1 MSRGPSAARSAT
13 APPAIV
19 RPVSGRSAAVA
30 TPSAAPAAVVENAT
44 EASSG
49 LGSVVLGRAG
59 HEGKHGVFDGVARGV
74 FEAPRHGTVVL
85 VSAVGS
91 AEGSRGAAAA
101 LSCAGSGVEA
111 AALLVDAGGR
121 APRPTLIA
129 SASAHRLEERLA
141 ARLPTL
147 RPAARGEVC
156 HLSVTADE
164 DGLAAAGTAA
174 TVARGG
180 LAVVHV
186 APEALQPLL
195 DTPGSLRPD
204 AVLLRADLTADRPL
218 VALAV
223 DDLLRRG
230 LRVAVLKHRLGWV
243 AERRAGFGALGSDS
257 GGLPESLVA
266 RLLGRGPRG

>member
-1 MSRGPSAARSAT
+1 VADSARVDSGARGAT
-13 APPAIV
+13 E
-19 RPVSGRSAAVA
+19 
-30 TPSAAPAAVVENAT
+30 APAAF
-44 EASSG
+44 G
-49 LGSVVLGRAG
+49 PVVLGRPVAASG
-59 HEGKHGVFDGVARGV
+59 GVVGAAPGVFT
-74 FEAPRHGTVVL
+74 APRQGTTVV
-85 VSAVGS
+85 VTAVGS

-101 LSCAGSGVEA
+101 LSCAGSGVER
-111 AALLVDAGGR
+111 AALLVDVGGR
-121 APRPTLIA
+121 VPRPTLIA

-141 ARLPTL
+141 ARLPAL

-164 DGLAAAGTAA
+164 DGLASAGIAV

-186 APEALQPLL
+186 APDLLQPLL
-195 DTPGSLRPD
+195 EVPGAPRPD
-204 AVLLRADLTADRPL
+204 AALLRADLAEARPL

-230 LRVAVLKHRLGWV
+230 LRVAVLKRRLGWV

-257 GGLPESLVA
+257 GGLPEPLLR
-266 RLLGRGPRG
+266 RLLDLGPRG

>member
-1 MSRGPSAARSAT
+1 MNAPQRRSAVT
-13 APPAIV
+13 TGPERAESAWHS
-19 RPVSGRSAAVA
+19 PVLPEHPEGEPLVPFGPVIPGPRTRQGQNGTFGGAA
-30 TPSAAPAAVVENAT
+30 
-44 EASSG
+44 
-49 LGSVVLGRAG
+49 
-59 HEGKHGVFDGVARGV
+59 GV
-74 FEAPRHGTVVL
+74 FEAPRYGTVV
-85 VSAVGS
+85 VVVAVGG

-101 LSCAGSGVEA
+101 LSCAGSGVES
-111 AALLVDAGGR
+111 AALLVDVGGR
-121 APRPTLIA
+121 VPRPTLIA

-156 HLSVTADE
+156 HLSVADDE
-164 DGLAAAGTAA
+164 NGLGAAGTAV

-186 APEALQPLL
+186 APEHLQLLL
-195 DTPGSLRPD
+195 DTSAAPRPD
-204 AVLLRADLTADRPL
+204 AALLRADLETDRAL

-223 DDLLRRG
+223 GDLVGRS

-257 GGLPESLVA
+257 GGLPESLVH
-266 RLLGRGPRG
+266 RLLDREPRG

>member
-1 MSRGPSAARSAT
+1 MSRDPVTADFPTSIGP
-13 APPAIV
+13 V
-19 RPVSGRSAAVA
+19 VLGHRSAADGAFGSTVKGVF
-30 TPSAAPAAVVENAT
+30 TAPRNGTVAVVT
-44 EASSG
+44 
-49 LGSVVLGRAG
+49 SVAG
-59 HEGKHGVFDGVARGV
+59 
-74 FEAPRHGTVVL
+74 
-85 VSAVGS
+85 

-101 LSCAGSGVEA
+101 LSCAGSGVGT
-111 AALLVDAGGR
+111 AALLVDVGGR

-156 HLSVTADE
+156 HLSVTADK
-164 DGLAAAGTAA
+164 DGLAAAGVAV

-186 APEALQPLL
+186 APDLFQSFL
-195 DTPGSLRPD
+195 DMPGAPRPD
-204 AVLLRADLTADRPL
+204 AALLRADLEEVRPL

-223 DDLLRRG
+223 EDLLRRG
-230 LRVAVLKHRLGWV
+230 LRVAVLKRRLGWV

-257 GGLPESLVA
+257 GGLPESLLR
-266 RLLGRGPRG
+266 RLLDLRTRG

>member
-1 MSRGPSAARSAT
+1 MSRDPSTARATGTPTAFGP
-13 APPAIV
+13 
-19 RPVSGRSAAVA
+19 
-30 TPSAAPAAVVENAT
+30 
-44 EASSG
+44 
-49 LGSVVLGRAG
+49 VVLGRRVGTGRNGASDGAG
-59 HEGKHGVFDGVARGV
+59 EGV

-85 VSAVGS
+85 VAAVGG

-101 LSCAGSGVEA
+101 LSCAGSGVET
-111 AALLVDAGGR
+111 AALLVDVGGR

-129 SASAHRLEERLA
+129 SASAHRLEGRLA

-156 HLSVTADE
+156 HLSVSGDE
-164 DGLAAAGTAA
+164 NGLAAAGTAV

-186 APEALQPLL
+186 APELLQPLL
-195 DTPGSLRPD
+195 DTPGAPTPD
-204 AVLLRADLTADRPL
+204 GALLRADLAADRAL

-223 DDLLRRG
+223 DDLVGRG
-230 LRVAVLKHRLGWV
+230 LRVGVLKRRLGWV

-257 GGLPESLVA
+257 GGLPESLVR
-266 RLLGRGPRG
+266 RLLGRGAR